1 MAKRG
6 FPCLNFESD
15 SLDDVSILHG
25 LECLETLVRL
35 QHPLQMLGIPSPSS
49 LSFSLTVA
57 RAAERRNLDVAN
69 RVRLIFTARCTG
81 GAR

>member
-1 MAKRG
+1 
-6 FPCLNFESD
+6 L
-15 SLDDVSILHG
+15 SLETLASQAPQDDVSIFQR
-25 LECLETLVRL
+25 LECFQTLVRI

-49 LSFSLTVA
+49 LSRSLTVA
-57 RAAERRNLDVAN
+57 RATERRNLDVAN